1 MSTDISGLGATRPP
15 VPTATEK
22 KAAKAEQPAV
32 TLGSGKPNVDA
43 VVKAAPIIDPKEQM
57 EKLQEAVERMN
68 QQMQRNNYNLAF
80 SVDQKA
86 NAIVIQVRNKETGD
100 VIRQLPN
107 EAALRFA
114 HHLDDLRGLLQD
126 QSV

>member
-1 MSTDISGLGATRPP
+1 MSTDISGLGASRPP
-15 VPTATEK
+15 VPTATET
-22 KAAKAEQPAV
+22 KAAKVERPPV
-32 TLGSGKPNVDA
+32 TLGSGKPNVEA
-43 VVKAAPIIDPKEQM
+43 VDKAPMIDPKEQM

-126 QSV
+126 KSV